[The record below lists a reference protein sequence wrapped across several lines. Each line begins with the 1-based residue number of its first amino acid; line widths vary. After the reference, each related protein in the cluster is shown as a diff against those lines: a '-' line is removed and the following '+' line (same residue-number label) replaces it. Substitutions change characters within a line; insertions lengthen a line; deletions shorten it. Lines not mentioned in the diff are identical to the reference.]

1 MNEFATWA
9 AIAAAWL
16 LPILSVIGYC
26 IALSNKLTKAET
38 VAASALADAKEAIEK
53 ATKLEAAFAKAETL
67 AASATA
73 SAREAIEKAALLSAQ
88 FSLYREQ
95 IAREYIHRE
104 VMREVEDRLTQ
115 AIERLGDRLDRV
127 LEHNRQPAK

>member
-1 MNEFATWA
+1 MNEIPQWITFSASMVVPALAIIGFWMTFASRLTTA
-9 AIAAAWL
+9 EAAAKE
-16 LPILSVIGYC
+16 
-26 IALSNKLTKAET
+26 AKE
-38 VAASALADAKEAIEK
+38 DAKEANEK
-53 ATKLEAAFAKAETL
+53 A
-67 AASATA
+67 S
-73 SAREAIEKAALLSAQ
+73 ILSAA

-127 LEHNRQPAK
+127 LERSDK

>member
-1 MNEFATWA
+1 MSEIPQWVTFSVALIVP
-9 AIAAAWL
+9 AIAIIGFWMT
-16 LPILSVIGYC
+16 LS
-26 IALSNKLTKAET
+26 SRLTKAEIT
-38 VAASALADAKEAIEK
+38 SADAKKDAEEANAK
-53 ATKLEAAFAKAETL
+53 AT
-67 AASATA
+67 
-73 SAREAIEKAALLSAQ
+73 LLSAS

-127 LEHNRQPAK
+127 LERSERPAGK

>member
-1 MNEFATWA
+1 MIEVPQWATFAVA
-9 AIAAAWL
+9 LIVPGLAILGFWMT
-16 LPILSVIGYC
+16 LS
-26 IALSNKLTKAET
+26 SRLTKSEVMAE
-38 VAASALADAKEAIEK
+38 DAKKDAAEANEK
-53 ATKLEAAFAKAETL
+53 AT
-67 AASATA
+67 
-73 SAREAIEKAALLSAQ
+73 LLSAS

-127 LEHNRQPAK
+127 LERSGISHK

>member
-1 MNEFATWA
+1 MSEHPQWVTFIASLIVP
-9 AIAAAWL
+9 AIAIISFWVTFT
-16 LPILSVIGYC
+16 SR
-26 IALSNKLTKAET
+26 LTKAEVT
-38 VAASALADAKEAIEK
+38 AEEAKEDAKEANSK
-53 ATKLEAAFAKAETL
+53 AT
-67 AASATA
+67 
-73 SAREAIEKAALLSAQ
+73 LLSAS

-127 LEHNRQPAK
+127 LERSDK

>member
-1 MNEFATWA
+1 MSEIPQWATFSVA
-9 AIAAAWL
+9 LIVPAIAIIGFWMS
-16 LPILSVIGYC
+16 LS
-26 IALSNKLTKAET
+26 ARLAKAELT
-38 VAASALADAKEAIEK
+38 SSEAKEDAKEANEK
-53 ATKLEAAFAKAETL
+53 AT
-67 AASATA
+67 
-73 SAREAIEKAALLSAQ
+73 LLSAS

-127 LEHNRQPAK
+127 LERSGVSTK

>member
-1 MNEFATWA
+1 MGHVRRCAGRPGHRHHRLLDD
-9 AIAAAWL
+9 AICPLA
-16 LPILSVIGYC
+16 
-26 IALSNKLTKAET
+26 KAEIISSE
-38 VAASALADAKEAIEK
+38 AKEDAKEANDK
-53 ATKLEAAFAKAETL
+53 AT
-67 AASATA
+67 
-73 SAREAIEKAALLSAQ
+73 ILSAS

-127 LEHNRQPAK
+127 LERAEK

>member
-1 MNEFATWA
+1 MSDVPGWLIFGA
-9 AIAAAWL
+9 ALIVPCLA
-16 LPILSVIGYC
+16 VIGFWMS
-26 IALSNKLTKAET
+26 LSSRLTKAET
-38 VAASALADAKEAIEK
+38 IADEAKEDAKEANEK
-53 ATKLEAAFAKAETL
+53 AT
-67 AASATA
+67 
-73 SAREAIEKAALLSAQ
+73 LLSAS

-127 LEHNRQPAK
+127 LERSGVPLK

>member
-1 MNEFATWA
+1 MTEMPQWVSFITALIVP
-9 AIAAAWL
+9 AIA
-16 LPILSVIGYC
+16 ILGFWMT
-26 IALSNKLTKAET
+26 LSARLAKAEIT
-38 VAASALADAKEAIEK
+38 SLEAKEDAKEANAK
-53 ATKLEAAFAKAETL
+53 AT
-67 AASATA
+67 
-73 SAREAIEKAALLSAQ
+73 LLSAS

-127 LEHNRQPAK
+127 LERSDK